1 MTRSAITVLTT
12 LTIALLAGTALRAKA
27 NYIVN
32 GGFETGD
39 FSGWTASGNT
49 AGGIFVRTTG
59 SPGGY
64 DPHSGTFFAA
74 VGPAGPPL
82 GFLSQT
88 FSDTPGQSL
97 EITYYLASNGATPN
111 EFQTL
116 YDGSTLFDQSNIPA
130 TGSSS
135 PWPYVKYTFAETAT
149 GSDTLEFGFSDP
161 PSVLAFDDVSVEP
174 VSSIPEPVSLLTFGT
189 ALAGLGFFRR
199 LRPTQKQT
207 TGPHVASAKLPQSS
221 HSGDA
226 GR

>member
-1 MTRSAITVLTT
+1 MIPQ
-12 LTIALLAGTALRAKA
+12 AKA

-49 AGGIFVRTTG
+49 SGGIFVRVAG

-64 DPHSGTFFAA
+64 SPHSGTYFAA
-74 VGPAGPPL
+74 VGPAGAL

-88 FSDTPGQSL
+88 FSDTLGQNL

-111 EFQTL
+111 QFETI

-135 PWPYVKYTFAETAT
+135 PWPYVQYTFDVTAT
-149 GSDTLEFGFSDP
+149 GSDTLTFGFSDP
-161 PSVLAFDDVSVEP
+161 PSVLAFDDVSVNP
-174 VSSIPEPVSLLTFGT
+174 ISTIPEPISLVAFGT
-189 ALAGLGFFRR
+189 ALAGLGFLRR
-199 LRPTQKQT
+199 WKHT
-207 TGPHVASAKLPQSS
+207 
-221 HSGDA
+221 
-226 GR
+226 